1 MEDFR
6 KPELHKAA
14 LAELVGTFF
23 LTLAALISGSPFVV
37 GLTLAAFV
45 YTIGDVSGC
54 NINPAVTVALVT
66 ARRLSLMKGVYYI
79 VVQVIGALL
88 ARLVAGLVGT
98 LAPQYVAGN
107 IFAEFFGVAFLIVV
121 VMSASANYIPKSG
134 SGIAIGAALAAG
146 LVTSKGIL
154 NPAVAIAM
162 GQGLTQGVWAP
173 LLAGVVF
180 ALLSQLYLTKK
191 DASQASAI
199 DEQGELPLP
208 PRLVVRSGLGETQ
221 K

>member
-45 YTIGDVSGC
+45 YAIGDISGC

-66 ARRLSLMKGVYYI
+66 ARKLSFMKGVYYI
-79 VVQVIGALL
+79 IVQIVGALL
-88 ARLVAGLVGT
+88 ARLVAGLIGT

-121 VMSASANYIPKSG
+121 VMSTSEKYIPKSG

-180 ALLSQLYLTKK
+180 ALLPRLYFIKK
-191 DASQASAI
+191 DASQSSAN

>member
-45 YTIGDVSGC
+45 YAIGDISGC

-66 ARRLSLMKGVYYI
+66 ARRLSLMKGAYYI
-79 VVQVIGALL
+79 VVQIIGALL

-98 LAPQYVAGN
+98 LSPHYVAGN

-121 VMSASANYIPKSG
+121 VMSTTRNYIPKAG
-134 SGIAIGAALAAG
+134 NGIAIGAALAAG

-173 LLAGVVF
+173 LLGGVAF
-180 ALLSQLYLTKK
+180 ALLPQLYFIKK
-191 DASQASAI
+191 DASQSGAT
-199 DEQGELPLP
+199 DEQNEVPLP
-208 PRLVVRSGLGETQ
+208 PRLVVRSGFGKT

>member
-14 LAELVGTFF
+14 LAELIGTFF
-23 LTLAALISGSPFVV
+23 LTLAALISGSPLVV
-37 GLTLAAFV
+37 GLTLAVFV
-45 YTIGDVSGC
+45 YAIGDISGC

-66 ARRLSLMKGVYYI
+66 ARSLSISKGVYYI
-79 VVQVIGALL
+79 IVQIIGALL

-98 LAPQYVAGN
+98 LAPQYIAGN

-121 VMSASANYIPKSG
+121 VMSASKNYIPKAASG
-134 SGIAIGAALAAG
+134 VAIGGALAAG

-162 GQGLTQGVWAP
+162 GQGLTQGLWAP
-173 LLAGVVF
+173 LLAGVAF
-180 ALLSQLYLTKK
+180 ALLSQLYLNKK
-191 DASQASAI
+191 AVSEID
-199 DEQGELPLP
+199 DEQREIPLP
-208 PRLVVRSGLGETQ
+208 PRLVVRSDFGEA
-221 K
+221 KR

>member
-14 LAELVGTFF
+14 LAELIGTFF

-45 YTIGDVSGC
+45 YAIGDISGC

-66 ARRLSLMKGVYYI
+66 IRRLSPMKGAYYI
-79 VVQVIGALL
+79 IVQIIGALL

-121 VMSASANYIPKSG
+121 VMSVSDKYIPKSG

-146 LVTSKGIL
+146 LITSKGIL

-162 GQGLTQGVWAP
+162 GQGLTPGLWAP

-180 ALLSQLYLTKK
+180 ALLSRLYLKK
-191 DASQASAI
+191 AAPQSNET
-199 DEQGELPLP
+199 DEQDEVPLP
-208 PRLVVRSGLGETQ
+208 PRLIVRSGFDET
-221 K
+221 KR

>member
-45 YTIGDVSGC
+45 YAIGDISGC

-66 ARRLSLMKGVYYI
+66 ARRLSPMKGVYYI
-79 VVQVIGALL
+79 VVQIIGALL

-98 LAPQYVAGN
+98 LAPQYIAGN

-121 VMSASANYIPKSG
+121 VMSTTKNYISKGG
-134 SGIAIGAALAAG
+134 SGVAIGAALAAG

-162 GQGLTQGVWAP
+162 GQGLTQGLWAP
-173 LLAGVVF
+173 LVAGVVF
-180 ALLSQLYLTKK
+180 ALLSQLYFTKQG
-191 DASQASAI
+191 ASQASAN
-199 DEQGELPLP
+199 DEQEEVPLP
-208 PRLVVRSGLGETQ
+208 PRLVVRSGFGETKQ
-221 K
+221 

>member
-14 LAELVGTFF
+14 LAELIGTFF

-45 YTIGDVSGC
+45 YAIGDISGC

-66 ARRLSLMKGVYYI
+66 VRRLSLLKGAYYI
-79 VVQVIGALL
+79 VAQIIGALL

-107 IFAEFFGVAFLIVV
+107 VFAEFFGVAFLIVV
-121 VMSASANYIPKSG
+121 VMSVSEKYIPKSG

-162 GQGLTQGVWAP
+162 GQGLTQGLWAP

-180 ALLSQLYLTKK
+180 ALLSRLYLSKK
-191 DASQASAI
+191 AASQS
-199 DEQGELPLP
+199 DEQDEVPLP
-208 PRLVVRSGLGETQ
+208 PRLVVRSGFGET
-221 K
+221 KR

>member
-14 LAELVGTFF
+14 FAELVGTFF

-45 YTIGDVSGC
+45 YAIGDISGC
-54 NINPAVTVALVT
+54 NINPAVTVALITV
-66 ARRLSLMKGVYYI
+66 RKLSPMKGAYYI
-79 VVQVIGALL
+79 VVQIIGALL

-121 VMSASANYIPKSG
+121 VMSTTKNYIPKAG
-134 SGIAIGAALAAG
+134 SGIAIGGALAAG

-162 GQGLTQGVWAP
+162 GQGLTQGLWAP

-180 ALLSQLYLTKK
+180 ALLSQLYLPKK
-191 DASQASAI
+191 EESPSSTT
-199 DEQGELPLP
+199 DEQNEVPLP
-208 PRLVVRSGLGETQ
+208 PRLVVRSGFGKT

>member
-14 LAELVGTFF
+14 LAELIGTFF

-45 YTIGDVSGC
+45 YAIGDISGC

-66 ARRLSLMKGVYYI
+66 VRRLSLLKGAYYI
-79 VVQVIGALL
+79 VAQIIGALL

-107 IFAEFFGVAFLIVV
+107 VFAEFFGVAFLIVV
-121 VMSASANYIPKSG
+121 VMSVSEKYIPKSG

-162 GQGLTQGVWAP
+162 GQGLTQGLWAP

-180 ALLSQLYLTKK
+180 ALLSRLYLSKK
-191 DASQASAI
+191 AASQS
-199 DEQGELPLP
+199 DEQDEVPLS
-208 PRLVVRSGLGETQ
+208 PRLVVRSGFGET
-221 K
+221 KR

>member
-6 KPELHKAA
+6 NPELHKAA

-45 YTIGDVSGC
+45 YAIGDISGC
-54 NINPAVTVALVT
+54 NINPAVTVALMTV
-66 ARRLSLMKGVYYI
+66 RRLSPMKGVYYI
-79 VVQVIGALL
+79 VVQIIGALL

-107 IFAEFFGVAFLIVV
+107 IFAEFFGVAFLIVIV
-121 VMSASANYIPKSG
+121 ISASGKLIPKAG

-162 GQGLTQGVWAP
+162 GQGLTQGLWAP
-173 LLAGVVF
+173 VLGGVVF
-180 ALLSQLYLTKK
+180 ALLAQLYAGKK
-191 DASQASAI
+191 DAAQES
-199 DEQGELPLP
+199 EVNELPLP
-208 PRLVVRSGLGETQ
+208 PKYVVRSGFGKTER
-221 K
+221 